1 MAGGRTDE
9 AAGEHEAAVVAA
21 ALALAAE
28 EGWEQVRL
36 SAIAE
41 RTGLPLVL
49 IADRFRDVDAV
60 ANAWFG
66 EARRAVFAVPF
77 ESIAGHG
84 ADVRLAIVME
94 AWLDHL
100 QPFRTVAV
108 DILETKLHP
117 SHAHHWVPLVF
128 DLSRLVHDFLDVA
141 RVPGRPPLRPA
152 QEIALTGITLATL
165 RDWAADETVDAA
177 TTKARLRRRLARA
190 GALAERLCRGMS
202 AERPRRG
209 ASAERPWRGAS

>member
-1 MAGGRTDE
+1 MAADGNG
-9 AAGEHEAAVVAA
+9 AATPEQDAIIVAA

-28 EGWEQVRL
+28 DGWDQVRL
-36 SAIAE
+36 TALAE

-77 ESIAGHG
+77 ASIAEHG

-100 QPFRTVAV
+100 QPYRTVAL
-108 DILETKLHP
+108 DIIWIKLHP
-117 SHAHHWVPLVF
+117 THAHHWVPLVF
-128 DLSRLVHDFLDVA
+128 DLSRLVHDFLDAA

-152 QEIALTGITLATL
+152 QEVALTGITLAML
-165 RDWAADETVDAA
+165 ADWSCDRSSDAA
-177 TTKARLRRRLARA
+177 TTKERLRRRLARA
-190 GALAERLCRGMS
+190 GALAERLCR
-202 AERPRRG
+202 E
-209 ASAERPWRGAS
+209 AS

>member
-1 MAGGRTDE
+1 MAKGASDTAEREQDSV
-9 AAGEHEAAVVAA
+9 VVAA

-36 SAIAE
+36 ATIAE

-60 ANAWFG
+60 ANAWFMA
-66 EARRAVFAVPF
+66 ARRVVYAVPF
-77 ESIAGHG
+77 ASMVEHG
-84 ADVRLAIVME
+84 ADVRLATLME

-100 QPFRTVAV
+100 QPYRTVA
-108 DILETKLHP
+108 IEIIRAKLHP

-128 DLSRLVHDFLDVA
+128 DLSRLVHDFLDAA

-152 QEIALTGITLATL
+152 QEVALTAMTLAML
-165 RDWAADETVDAA
+165 NDWARDDTVDAA
-177 TTKARLRRRLARA
+177 TTKTQLRRRLARA
-190 GALAERLCRGMS
+190 GALAAQLCRG
-202 AERPRRG
+202 
-209 ASAERPWRGAS
+209 AS